1 MFIYLEQL
9 KLLEKKIM
17 GLFDNFNFNKL
28 KEGLAKTR
36 NKIVNTLNEVVTG
49 VAIIDDR
56 TIDEIEDVLISSDI
70 GYDTAIKITDSV
82 RFKIEEEKNPAKL
95 NLVDIV
101 KKELINVLHEADS
114 KDQDD
119 EIKNHKPYVIL
130 IVGINGVG
138 KTTTIGKLAHNFK
151 SKGLKVIVGAADTF
165 RAAANEQLEI
175 WAQRAGVEILR
186 KQHGADPSSV
196 AFETVQKAISNNYDI
211 VLIDTAGRLH
221 NKAHLMDELNKIKR
235 VLGKNLSYA
244 PNETLLVLDGNTGQN
259 AIIQAEE
266 FSKVTDITGLII
278 TKLDGTAKG
287 GVVFQIVDKQ
297 RVPIKYIGIGEGIED
312 LQTFNAEQFV
322 SAIFE

>member
-1 MFIYLEQL
+1 
-9 KLLEKKIM
+9 M

-186 KQHGADPSSV
+186 KQQGADPSSV